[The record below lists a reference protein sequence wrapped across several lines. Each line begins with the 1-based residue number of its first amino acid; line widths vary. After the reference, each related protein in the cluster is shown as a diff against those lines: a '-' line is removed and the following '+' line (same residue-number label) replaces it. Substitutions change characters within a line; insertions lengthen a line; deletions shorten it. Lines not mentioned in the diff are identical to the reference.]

1 MKVLKITENL
11 SSHASRFISGLLL
24 MLQNWG
30 KQAKT
35 IGG

>member
-11 SSHASRFISGLLL
+11 SSLTSRFISVPLY

-30 KQAKT
+30 KLAKT